1 MEEAKKNLFAVP
13 LAGSTITHQIL
24 GEHDAARVLLK
35 PAAPGT
41 GVIAGGAA
49 RAILEAAGVHDVL
62 AKSLGSSNA
71 INVSRATINGL
82 AVCAARGRREDARQV
97 RRRGQHVGML
107 RAYRERQAESRRPE
121 MTEVT

>member
-1 MEEAKKNLFAVP
+1 D
-13 LAGSTITHQIL
+13 TITHTIM
-24 GEHDAARVLLK
+24 GVHDAARVLLK

-71 INVSRATINGL
+71 INVSRATIKAL
-82 AVCAARGRREDARQV
+82 RDLRRPADVAKLGGKAPEEVSTA
-97 RRRGQHVGML
+97 GML
-107 RAYRERQAESRRPE
+107 RAYRERNSRKHE
-121 MTEVT
+121 VTEVA